1 MGIAL
6 KKLGV
11 YANDSEIL
19 TMMKEYDFVKT
30 ARIQFEEF
38 KEMMLDDTNPNETQ
52 THDLDT
58 LNN

>member
-1 MGIAL
+1 MSIAL

-11 YANDSEIL
+11 YASDSEIL

-38 KEMMLDDTNPNETQ
+38 KEMMLGDSTPNET
-52 THDLDT
+52 THDIDT
-58 LNN
+58 